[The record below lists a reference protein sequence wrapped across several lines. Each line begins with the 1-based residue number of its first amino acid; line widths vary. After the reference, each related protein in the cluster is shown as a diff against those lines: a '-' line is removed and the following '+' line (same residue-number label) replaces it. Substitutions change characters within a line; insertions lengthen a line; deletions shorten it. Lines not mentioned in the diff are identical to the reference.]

1 MTNLK
6 TINIKGKEYVQVND
20 RIKAFRTMQE
30 YAGWSLTS
38 ELKEL
43 TDQSCTVLATI
54 IDQDGKVRATGLAR
68 EVVAKS
74 PINKFAFVEN
84 CETSAWGRAL
94 GNLGIG
100 IDSAICTAE
109 ELIQKM
115 SQETPAEKAKA
126 TKAVNKE
133 IKANDLDER
142 FAQWTTY
149 WKTHD
154 WTQAANT
161 SFRKF
166 LDDAK
171 DYDQDKL
178 NDLVALFKGKAPES
192 FTDSLP
198 DWA

>member
-1 MTNLK
+1 MKELK
-6 TINIKGKEYVQVND
+6 TMNIRGKEYVMVND
-20 RIKAFRTMQE
+20 RLKAFRTEPQ

-38 ELKEL
+38 EIKEL
-43 TDQSCTVLATI
+43 TADSCTVLASV
-54 IDQDGKVRATGLAR
+54 IDNDGKVRATGLAR

-100 IDSAICTAE
+100 IDTAICSAE

-115 SQETPAEKAKA
+115 SQDTPQEKAKA

-133 IKANDLDER
+133 IKADDLDTR
-142 FAQWTTY
+142 YSQWMTY
-149 WKTHD
+149 WNNHE
-154 WTQAANT
+154 WTQQANA

-166 LDDAK
+166 LDEAK
-171 DYDQDKL
+171 DYDAEKF
-178 NDLVALFKGKAPES
+178 NTLVALFKSKAPEMN
-192 FTDSLP
+192 DQMP